1 MQFARRVF
9 FAAGIYGILV
19 LAPMYFLEKQIG
31 EQTPPPITHP
41 EYFYGFV
48 GLALVWQFVFLL
60 IGSNPVKYRV
70 LMPFAMLEKASYGFL
85 VPILFAT
92 GRASFVVLVGGSIDL
107 VWLVLF
113 AISFGKTPATQELR
127 TEN

>member
-9 FAAGIYGILV
+9 YAAGIYGILV
-19 LAPMYFLEKQIG
+19 LTPMYFLESRIN
-31 EQTPPPITHP
+31 EQQPPAITHP

-60 IGSNPVKYRV
+60 IGRHPIKYRT
-70 LMPFAMLEKASYGFL
+70 LMLIAVLEKAAFGLL
-85 VPILFAT
+85 VPILFAL
-92 GRASFVVLVGGSIDL
+92 GRTPGVVLVTSNIDL

-113 AISFGKTPATQELR
+113 AIAYGKTPATQELK
-127 TEN
+127 T